1 MRIFPFLRNYTNLE
15 QSKYLV
21 IGIPY
26 EGYVNSRLGTFK
38 APYYIRAYSELI
50 ETFSFYF
57 SKSLEETDLFDIG
70 DIFIKLDYNNDKTV
84 YNIYKNLK
92 NILIDTKKIYVFIG
106 GDHSITI
113 ATFLAIKDIF
123 KDLIYI
129 HLDAHADC
137 HDKYLNQIYS
147 HANVVRRISEY
158 TNNIISIGVRTLDDF
173 EKGFFFSN
181 IINIDLS
188 NIISLKNILNSISSK
203 YIYLSLDIDFFD
215 PCVAGAVSNPVHD
228 GANFKHF
235 IEILR
240 ILSEYNVVA
249 FDVVEIN
256 PYLDY
261 PNYKTSVLAAQA
273 IKEFIISSSLYS
285 KYKNIWGVFL

>member
-15 QSKYLV
+15 QAKYLI

-38 APYYIRAYSELI
+38 APSYIRTYSELI
-50 ETFSFYF
+50 ENFSFYF
-57 SKSLEETDLFDIG
+57 SKSLEEVDLFDIG
-70 DIFIKLDYNNDKTV
+70 DIFVKLDENNDKTV
-84 YNIYKNLK
+84 YNIYKNLRSV
-92 NILIDTKKIYVFIG
+92 IIDIKKRYIFIG

-113 ATFLAIKDIF
+113 PAFLAIKDVF

-137 HDKYLNQIYS
+137 HDKYLDQIYS

-181 IINIDLS
+181 VINIDLS
-188 NIISLKNILNSISSK
+188 NISYLKKILENIKSK

-215 PCVAGAVSNPVHD
+215 PSIACAVSNPVYD
-228 GANFKHF
+228 GADFKHF

-240 ILSEYNVVA
+240 ILSEYMVIA
-249 FDVVEIN
+249 FDVVEVN
-256 PYLDY
+256 PYLDSPSY
-261 PNYKTSVLAAQA
+261 ITSTLAAHA
-273 IKEFIISSSLYS
+273 IKEFIISSSIYS
-285 KYKNIWGVFL
+285 K

>member
-15 QSKYLV
+15 QAKYLI

-38 APYYIRAYSELI
+38 APFYIRTYSELI
-50 ETFSFYF
+50 ENFSFYF
-57 SKSLEETDLFDIG
+57 SKSLEEVDIFDVG
-70 DIFIKLDYNNDKTV
+70 DIFVKLDENNDKTV
-84 YNIYKNLK
+84 YNIYKNLRSV
-92 NILIDTKKIYVFIG
+92 IIDIKKRYIFIG

-113 ATFLAIKDIF
+113 PTFLAIKDVF

-137 HDKYLNQIYS
+137 HDKYLDQIYS

-181 IINIDLS
+181 VINIDLS
-188 NIISLKNILNSISSK
+188 NISYLKQVLENIKSK

-215 PCVAGAVSNPVHD
+215 PSIACAVSNPVYD
-228 GANFKHF
+228 GADFKHF

-240 ILSEYNVVA
+240 ILSEYMVIA
-249 FDVVEIN
+249 FDVVEVN
-256 PYLDY
+256 PYLDSPSY
-261 PNYKTSVLAAQA
+261 STSTLAAHA
-273 IKEFIISSSLYS
+273 IKEFIISSSIYS
-285 KYKNIWGVFL
+285 K